1 MKDSEV
7 IDNIVN
13 ARMKELVPLIN
24 DAVHPEFVS
33 MFVEIIRLKLG
44 VSVLEGMNYERS
56 SATREKPRLEIV
68 K

>member
-1 MKDSEV
+1 MNDSEV

-13 ARMKELVPLIN
+13 ARMENLVPLIN

-44 VSVLEGMNYERS
+44 AAVLEGMNYEMS
-56 SATREKPRLEIV
+56 SVTRENPRLEIV